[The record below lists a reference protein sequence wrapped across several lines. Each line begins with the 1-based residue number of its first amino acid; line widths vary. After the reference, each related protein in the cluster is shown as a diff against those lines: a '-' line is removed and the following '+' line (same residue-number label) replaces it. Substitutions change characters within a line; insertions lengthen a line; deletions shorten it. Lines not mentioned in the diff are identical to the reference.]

1 MEVELL
7 DTGIILDVFNKL
19 KVIYPNLMHIR
30 YPGLQ
35 REGSMRQQQGQ
46 KLLKMTEG
54 DLFAQYYED
63 MMGEALAAEQRELVS
78 SCLQEIYEEERER

>member
-1 MEVELL
+1 
-7 DTGIILDVFNKL
+7 
-19 KVIYPNLMHIR
+19 
-30 YPGLQ
+30 
-35 REGSMRQQQGQ
+35 MRQQQGQ

-78 SCLQEIYEEERER
+78 SCLQEIYQEERER